1 MIKRVYRS
9 MQGKVVDIEL
19 LSQKNELTP
28 AIGNIRVNA
37 RGDELGPGGK
47 IVRKREEIMA
57 EYYEHNPNAV
67 KEEEFKRAPSKQPS
81 KTSTTSLNVSPDID
95 HQTTVKRNTTRREV
109 KKNEGPTN
117 S

>member
-1 MIKRVYRS
+1 MAKKVYRS
-9 MQGKVVDIEL
+9 MQGKIVDMEL

-37 RGDELGPGGK
+37 RGDELGPGGN
-47 IVRKREEIMA
+47 IIRKREDIMA
-57 EYYEHNPNAV
+57 EYYENNPNAV
-67 KEEEFKRAPSKQPS
+67 REEEFRRAPSRQPTTIS
-81 KTSTTSLNVSPDID
+81 KTSSNDSPDID
-95 HQTTVKRNTTRREV
+95 HHNAVKRSNTRREV

>member
-1 MIKRVYRS
+1 MAGKRIYRS
-9 MQGKVVDIEL
+9 MQGKIVDMEL
-19 LSQKNELTP
+19 LASKHELAP

-57 EYYEHNPNAV
+57 EYYDNNPNAV
-67 KEEEFKRAPSKQPS
+67 KDEQYSRPVQSKPVSAPPVTKAEPARR
-81 KTSTTSLNVSPDID
+81 TTP
-95 HQTTVKRNTTRREV
+95 RREV
-109 KKNEGPTN
+109 KNDSKEDQTN